1 METKAI
7 SPETKSNLEL
17 LSKLDLLK
25 QFYLAGGTACAIYF
39 GHRISYDLDFFSE
52 EQFDS
57 RNIENTLREF
67 GNLEVDRME
76 KDTFLGALNKI
87 KISFFTYRYPLIDKK
102 VSFLNIDLVSKKDLA
117 AMKIDA
123 LQSRGTKRDF
133 IDLYI
138 ILTTEKWTIIQ
149 ALLFFQKKYQKANYN
164 LGHIVKSLVY
174 FDDADS
180 GNEKLVMLK
189 DIDWQ
194 KVKQFFINEIK
205 QYHRQL

>member
-149 ALLFFQKKYQKANYN
+149 ALLFFQNKYQKANYN

-180 GNEKLVMLK
+180 GNEKLVMLE

-194 KVKQFFINEIK
+194 KVKQFFVDEIK
-205 QYHRQL
+205 QYHQQL